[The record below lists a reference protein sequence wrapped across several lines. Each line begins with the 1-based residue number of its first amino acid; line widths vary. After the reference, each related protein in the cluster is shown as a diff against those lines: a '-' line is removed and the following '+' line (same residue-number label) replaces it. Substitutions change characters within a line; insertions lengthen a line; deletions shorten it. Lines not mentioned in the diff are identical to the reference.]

1 MDLKR
6 FTFRGKGSGCSK
18 ASHCMKQPSS
28 AKGKAA
34 FARGQGS
41 AVGVNRRASAISR
54 SVEGKPTLVHGQDFR
69 SR

>member
-6 FTFRGKGSGCSK
+6 FTFRCKGRVCSK
-18 ASHCMKQPSS
+18 ASHTMKQPSS
-28 AKGKAA
+28 AKSKAA

-41 AVGVNRRASAISR
+41 VVGVSRRASAISR
-54 SVEGKPTLVHGQDFR
+54 AVESKSALVHGQDFR